1 MRMIEDINKE
11 MKRNDRNE
19 KFTREAQHQISAGT
33 GKNQLTGR

>member
-11 MKRNDRNE
+11 MKRNDRNG
-19 KFTREAQHQISAGT
+19 KFTREARQQISAGT